1 MAFVDYVD
9 LRLQTGKKPQNI
21 KTLKE
26 TRPENLT
33 HSKFIG
39 RKAIMNLK
47 HINPNLTWIKKATRP
62 LCY

>member
-1 MAFVDYVD
+1 MD
-9 LRLQTGKKPQNI
+9 LRSQTRNKLQNI

-26 TRPENLT
+26 TRLENLT

-47 HINPNLTWIKKATRP
+47 HMNPKLT
-62 LCY
+62 